1 MENLFF
7 TLEYCQ
13 NGLEA
18 TAPEKLLHLCIKK
31 HIRTFKALLIK
42 SLKSGLSEPSTGKW
56 INVLYS
62 HNGIL
67 YNECCYKQQHSQII
81 EIIDRSQSKKMVYS
95 ISFLQSSKIG
105 KFKLYKTFFNEKTI
119 IKFRIAVTSGREAG
133 KCDRRGAH
141 SCSLCFTLWH
151 ILHQVLNKN

>member
-31 HIRTFKALLIK
+31 HMRMFIALLIK
-42 SLKSGLSEPSTGKW
+42 SLKSGLSDPSTGKW

-67 YNECCYKQQHSQII
+67 YNEYCYKQQHSQII
-81 EIIDRSQSKKMVYS
+81 EIINRSQSKKIVYS

-105 KFKLYKTFFNEKTI
+105 KLKLYKTFFTEKTI
-119 IKFRIAVTSGREAG
+119 IKFRIVATCGRETG
-133 KCDRRGAH
+133 KCDREGTH
-141 SCSLCFTLWH
+141 SCSFYFTL
-151 ILHQVLNKN
+151 